1 MDLFEKEENR
11 ILAEKEER
19 LKEMKLELK
28 EMKFKVANQLV
39 NGNYWEAK
47 QGFNSILELINQI
60 NDFEFDK
67 SKTLE

>member
-11 ILAEKEER
+11 ILIEKQER

-39 NGNYWEAK
+39 NGNYFEAK
-47 QGFNSILELINQI
+47 QGFNNILELINQI

-67 SKTLE
+67 S

>member
-28 EMKFKVANQLV
+28 EMKFKVANELV
-39 NGNYWEAK
+39 NGNYFEAK

-67 SKTLE
+67 S

>member
-28 EMKFKVANQLV
+28 EMKFKVANELV

-47 QGFNSILELINQI
+47 QGFTSILEFINQI

>member
-28 EMKFKVANQLV
+28 EMKFKVANELV

-47 QGFNSILELINQI
+47 QGFNSILLLINQI

-67 SKTLE
+67 S

>member
-28 EMKFKVANQLV
+28 EMKFQVANELV

-67 SKTLE
+67 S

>member
-28 EMKFKVANQLV
+28 EMKFKVANELV

-60 NDFEFDK
+60 NDFEFGK
-67 SKTLE
+67 S

>member
-28 EMKFKVANQLV
+28 EMKFKVANELV

-67 SKTLE
+67 S